1 MMGQLATGLAHEINQ
16 PLAAILRNAEA
27 AELFLQH
34 TTPDLEEIRAILAD
48 IRADDERA
56 GHVIDRMRGLLKR
69 RTLETRRLDVAA
81 LVGEVAALVRVDAAS
96 RQVKLDL
103 VVPHDLPHVR
113 GDRVHLQQVLL
124 NLILN
129 GMDALDKACPED
141 RRVGVT
147 ARLNAAQAVE
157 IVVNDAGPGIPADVL
172 GQIFNPFFTTK
183 SHGMG
188 MGLAISRT
196 IIEAHDGQLWAE
208 NAPTGGAAFLFTL
221 PIADETGAE

>member
-1 MMGQLATGLAHEINQ
+1 LQLLRREIAHAGRVSMMGQLATGWRRINRQ
-16 PLAAILRNAEA
+16 PLAAILRNARRRSC
-27 AELFLQH
+27 FCS

-69 RTLETRRLDVAA
+69 RTLETRRLDVAT

-129 GMDALDKACPED
+129 GMDALDKRA
-141 RRVGVT
+141 RR
-147 ARLNAAQAVE
+147 
-157 IVVNDAGPGIPADVL
+157 I
-172 GQIFNPFFTTK
+172 
-183 SHGMG
+183 
-188 MGLAISRT
+188 
-196 IIEAHDGQLWAE
+196 
-208 NAPTGGAAFLFTL
+208 GASA
-221 PIADETGAE
+221 